1 MFAAGLTDIIRW
13 LAALIIVLMSGLAP
27 LVAREDGRE
36 EERPL
41 TREER
46 IEVEIARRQYEEA
59 QRALREAMMRM
70 AEVQAQT
77 TERQR
82 VIERQIVR
90 FPGRAGIGIVVQ
102 TEPDP
107 GTDPIGAAIVA
118 ITPGGAAEQAGLK
131 TGDVIT
137 IINGERLVVEERRSR
152 RHVRRPAARLIER
165 ARRLSPGDEV
175 NLEFVREGERHVV
188 TVEAQPLPHAPVRI
202 APIWLT
208 ARDGESLI
216 TIPQLEE
223 LSRIWVDLSHLQ
235 MVELDSDLGEYFGV
249 DEGVLVVQAPKE
261 SALKVRSGDVLLRV
275 GEFRPKTPQQAVR
288 VLRAIRPDE
297 SVAIQVLRKGDRIT
311 LMTVT
316 GTAGQ
321 EEHER
326 HPEDRRN

>member
-1 MFAAGLTDIIRW
+1 MLAAGLTDIIRW
-13 LAALIIVLMSGLAP
+13 LVALIIVLMSGLAP

-36 EERPL
+36 EERHL

-46 IEVEIARRQYEEA
+46 IEVEIARRQFEEA

-77 TERQR
+77 AERQR

-102 TEPDP
+102 AEPDP
-107 GTDPIGAAIVA
+107 ETDPIGAAIVA

-137 IINGERLVVEERRSR
+137 IINGERLVVEEGRPRRR
-152 RHVRRPAARLIER
+152 VRRPAARLIER
-165 ARRLSPGDEV
+165 ARRLKPGDEV
-175 NLEFVREGERHVV
+175 NLEFVREGETHVV
-188 TVEAQPLPHAPVRI
+188 TVEAQPLPHAHVRV
-202 APIWLT
+202 APFSFT

-216 TIPQLEE
+216 TIPQLKE
-223 LSRIWVDLSHLQ
+223 LSRIWVDLSHMQ

-288 VLRAIRPDE
+288 VLRAIGPDK
-297 SVAIQVLRKGDRIT
+297 SVAILVLRKGDRIMLT
-311 LMTVT
+311 TKT

-321 EEHER
+321 E
-326 HPEDRRN
+326 